1 MGEERRSD
9 SAGSS
14 TDIADYVPVKSQV
27 EQRSPEARSGSY
39 GATLAVSHLQSLQAE
54 LERDRRGALAAAMLR
69 GCSLLTAGRE
79 PDRGGGG
86 DMSACQR
93 AQTGRVARACGSSAC
108 DD

>member
-69 GCSLLTAGRE
+69 GCSLLPAGRE
-79 PDRGGGG
+79 PGRGGGG
-86 DMSACQR
+86 VVSAWGGPK
-93 AQTGRVARACGSSAC
+93 AGRGVLAGESS
-108 DD
+108 